1 MLRYPGLSHNI
12 CCKEDLRSRV
22 EVKGEHSRQLGIVFP
37 EHLATTARPSR
48 RGKHDTEGN
57 GLRAVI
63 KQNKNKNKNQGGRK
77 KKLLR
82 GTGDRVGLD
91 EQKPMVLRNRR
102 EAGVTWPLGELFHH
116 FCFLSDFL
124 GTCKVAVRFWQY

>member
-57 GLRAVI
+57 RVRAVI
-63 KQNKNKNKNQGGRK
+63 KQNKNKTKTREEERK
-77 KKLLR
+77 
-82 GTGDRVGLD
+82 
-91 EQKPMVLRNRR
+91 
-102 EAGVTWPLGELFHH
+102 
-116 FCFLSDFL
+116 SS
-124 GTCKVAVRFWQY
+124 